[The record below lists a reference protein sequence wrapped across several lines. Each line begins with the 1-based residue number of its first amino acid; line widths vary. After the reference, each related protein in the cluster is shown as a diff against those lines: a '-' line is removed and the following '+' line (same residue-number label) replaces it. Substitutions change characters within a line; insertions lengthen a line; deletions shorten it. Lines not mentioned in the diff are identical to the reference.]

1 MADIQS
7 DLYISMQEKRLIFS
21 TQIQIERPSGRRFD
35 LLSFLSSSFDAK
47 KKKRTTSALWL
58 FVYDYVMIWHFIWQ
72 HPTWKIRDE

>member
-1 MADIQS
+1 MLVTFLFSYKKMADIQS

-47 KKKRTTSALWL
+47 KKKRTTSAL
-58 FVYDYVMIWHFIWQ
+58 
-72 HPTWKIRDE
+72 